1 MRADDGIKTIPLR
14 QEPAEAIYVHAFST
28 RGLRFVNQP
37 IGQHPRVSGDCARQR
52 GDFLYVG
59 IRAKCIQKIPVEL
72 CDSAMAAEGVGQ
84 KDQQS

>member
-1 MRADDGIKTIPLR
+1 MRAENSIEPVPLR
-14 QEPAEAIYVHAFST
+14 QEPAEVIYVRALSA
-28 RGLRFVNQP
+28 RGLRFVDQP